1 VGRHGDTGFG
11 PLFDHP
17 APREYVDGTFTNGF
31 LMAGKKKPGNTDTPV
46 SASSVGID
54 LDCLPTL
61 LGFNI
66 RRAQIAL
73 WRDFNRNVAEGYVRP
88 GIFSAMLLANANPGI
103 AQIEIANQLGIDKG
117 SVVSLVDRM
126 ESAGW
131 VTRQRS
137 TEDRRRQGIF
147 LTPAGVKACRS
158 LKKEMIEH
166 ERKFVSR
173 YTDQEIRMLI
183 ALLRRLHDPE

>member
-1 VGRHGDTGFG
+1 
-11 PLFDHP
+11 
-17 APREYVDGTFTNGF
+17 
-31 LMAGKKKPGNTDTPV
+31 MARKKTPV
-46 SASSVGID
+46 QTDDSRAAATIGLD

-88 GIFSAMLLANANPGI
+88 GVFSALLLARANPGI
-103 AQIEIANQLGIDKG
+103 AQIEIAKQLGIDKA
-117 SVVSLVDRM
+117 SVVALVDRM
-126 ESAGW
+126 EDAGW
-131 VTRQRS
+131 VTRRRS
-137 TEDRRRQGIF
+137 THDRRRQGIF
-147 LTPAGVKACRS
+147 LTAEGTKTCRS
-158 LKKEMIEH
+158 LKKEMIDH

-173 YTDQEIRMLI
+173 YTDQELRTLI

>member
-1 VGRHGDTGFG
+1 MTR
-11 PLFDHP
+11 
-17 APREYVDGTFTNGF
+17 
-31 LMAGKKKPGNTDTPV
+31 KKKTAGGPDPANP
-46 SASSVGID
+46 SALGID

-88 GIFSAMLLANANPGI
+88 GVFSALLLAHANPGI
-103 AQIEIANQLGIDKG
+103 AQIEIANQLGIDKA
-117 SVVSLVDRM
+117 SVVTLIDRM
-126 ESAGW
+126 EDAGW
-131 VTRQRS
+131 VTRKRS
-137 TEDRRRQGIF
+137 TQDRRRQGIF

-158 LKKEMIEH
+158 LRKEMIDH

-173 YTDQEIRMLI
+173 YTDQELRVLI
-183 ALLRRLHDPE
+183 ALLRRLHDPD